1 MFRNDY
7 DTDVTTFSPAGRI
20 HQVEYA
26 IAAVKQGSAC
36 VALKSDEYAVLACVM
51 RKESELGSHQEKL
64 FKVDDHMGIG
74 ISGLIADGRVLC
86 KYLRTECLNHKFVF
100 EGQIQVGRLVK
111 QLSDKSQKFTQ
122 TSEKRPY
129 GVGLLVIGYDETG
142 THVYETVPSGNFFEY
157 IAQAMGK
164 RSQSARTYL
173 EKYFKEFKSME
184 LGDLV
189 KHSLKSLKGASE
201 ETLTKSNCAIAY
213 VGKDKEFTIITGEE
227 LAPYMA
233 LVDDG
238 DEKKEESKSSEAKNN

>member
-36 VALKSDEYAVLACVM
+36 AALKSDDYAVLACVM
-51 RKESELGSHQEKL
+51 RKESDLGSHQEKL
-64 FKVDDHMGIG
+64 FKVDEHLGVG

-100 EGQIQVGRLVK
+100 ETPMQVGRLVRK
-111 QLSDKSQKFTQ
+111 LSDKSQVFTQ

-129 GVGLLVIGYDETG
+129 GVGLLMIGYDETG
-142 THVYETVPSGNFFEY
+142 THVYETIPSGDYFEY

-164 RSQSARTYL
+164 RSQSSRTHL
-173 EKYFKEFKSME
+173 EKYYKEFKGME

-189 KHSLKSLKGASE
+189 THALQSLRGASE
-201 ETLTKSNCAIAY
+201 EKLTQANCAVAF
-213 VGKDKEFTIITGEE
+213 VGKDRPFTLLTGDK
-227 LAPYMA
+227 LAPYMEIA
-233 LVDDG
+233 IG
-238 DEKKEESKSSEAKNN
+238 SEEKMDENKKEEEAT

>member
-36 VALKSDEYAVLACVM
+36 VALKSDDFAVLAAVS

-64 FKVDDHMGIG
+64 FKVDDHLGIG

-100 EGQIQVGRLVK
+100 EGKMQTGRLVK
-111 QLSDKSQKFTQ
+111 NLSDKSQKYTQ

-129 GVGLLVIGYDETG
+129 GVGLLVIGYDKTG
-142 THVYETVPSGNFFEY
+142 THVFETLPSGNFFEY

-164 RSQSARTYL
+164 RSQSSRTYL
-173 EKYFKEFKSME
+173 EKYFKEFKDME
-184 LGDLV
+184 LGNLIE
-189 KHSLKSLKGASE
+189 HALKSLKGASE
-201 ETLTKSNCAIAY
+201 ETLTKNNCSVAY
-213 VGKDKEFTIITGEE
+213 VGKGTKFTLLTGES
-227 LAPYMA
+227 LAPYMS
-233 LVDDG
+233 LVDE
-238 DEKKEESKSSEAKNN
+238 EKKEAKKNED

>member
-36 VALKSDEYAVLACVM
+36 AALKSDDYAVLACVM
-51 RKESELGSHQEKL
+51 RKESDLGSHQEKL
-64 FKVDDHMGIG
+64 FKVDEHMGIG

-100 EGQIQVGRLVK
+100 ETPMQVGRLVRK
-111 QLSDKSQKFTQ
+111 LSDKSQVFTQ

-129 GVGLLVIGYDETG
+129 GVGLLVIGCDKTG
-142 THVYETVPSGNFFEY
+142 PHVYETLPSGDYYEY

-164 RSQSARTYL
+164 RSQSSRTNL
-173 EKYFKEFKSME
+173 EKYYKEFKDME

-189 KHSLKSLKGASE
+189 KHALQSLRGASE
-201 ETLTKSNCAIAY
+201 EKLTKTNCAVAF
-213 VGKDKEFTIITGEE
+213 VGKDRPFTILTGDNLGPYME
-227 LAPYMA
+227 LA
-233 LVDDG
+233 VGGDDNNM
-238 DEKKEESKSSEAKNN
+238 DESKKEEEAT

>member
-36 VALKSDEYAVLACVM
+36 VALKSEDYAVLACVM

-86 KYLRTECLNHKFVF
+86 KYLRTECLSHKFVF
-100 EGQIQVGRLVK
+100 EAPIQVGRLVK

-122 TSEKRPY
+122 KMEKRPY
-129 GVGLLVIGYDETG
+129 GVGLLVIGYDATG
-142 THVYETVPSGNFFEY
+142 AHVYETVPSGNYFEY

-184 LGDLV
+184 LGNLIE
-189 KHSLKSLKGASE
+189 HALKSLKGASE
-201 ETLTKSNCAIAY
+201 VPLTKANCAVAY
-213 VGKDKEFTIITGEE
+213 VGKNTPFTILADEKI
-227 LAPYMA
+227 APYMSM
-233 LVDDG
+233 VEDD
-238 DEKKEESKSSEAKNN
+238 KKEDAKQEAKDEE